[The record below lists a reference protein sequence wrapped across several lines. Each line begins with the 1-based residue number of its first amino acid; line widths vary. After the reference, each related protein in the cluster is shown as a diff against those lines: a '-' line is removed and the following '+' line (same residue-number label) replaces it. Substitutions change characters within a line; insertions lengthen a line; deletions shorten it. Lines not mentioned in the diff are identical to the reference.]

1 MKHLNKTIF
10 TATLLTSF
18 FLGQPVLADTPNHNE
33 TTSNMSISHDKH
45 HANKDAV
52 FGDDANHQGYAAG
65 HSAGDVSHG
74 SHGHSNSEFTSAE
87 HQAIKKLIFGND
99 AKRK

>member
-18 FLGQPVLADTPNHNE
+18 FLGQPLLADNRDHNQAA
-33 TTSNMSISHDKH
+33 TNGSISHDKH
-45 HANKDAV
+45 HANKDAI
-52 FGDDANHQGYAAG
+52 FGDTANHEGNAAG

-74 SHGHSNSEFTSAE
+74 DSIPEFTSTE
-87 HQAIKKLIFGND
+87 HHAIKKLIFGN
-99 AKRK
+99 AVQGK

>member
-33 TTSNMSISHDKH
+33 AASNMSISHDKH
-45 HANKDAV
+45 HANKDAI
-52 FGDDANHQGYAAG
+52 FGDTANHEANAAG

-74 SHGHSNSEFTSAE
+74 HSIPEFTSVE
-87 HQAIKKLIFGND
+87 HQAIKKLVFGN
-99 AKRK
+99 AAQSK